1 MSPSN
6 KSSDEGGAMESM
18 EDSTCA
24 HSVVAVMLIGS
35 RFVMVFLRLFFFLDP
50 SHLESI
56 LCCNGT
62 EARRWDEYVKSN
74 GRRTVSKTYPLGSDC
89 HE

>member
-1 MSPSN
+1 
-6 KSSDEGGAMESM
+6 MESM

-35 RFVMVFLRLFFFLDP
+35 RFVMVFLRLIFFLDP

-56 LCCNGT
+56 LCCNGKFFYKYFRCFVFVLSASK
-62 EARRWDEYVKSN
+62 EVAYVQSSMVN
-74 GRRTVSKTYPLGSDC
+74 N
-89 HE
+89 